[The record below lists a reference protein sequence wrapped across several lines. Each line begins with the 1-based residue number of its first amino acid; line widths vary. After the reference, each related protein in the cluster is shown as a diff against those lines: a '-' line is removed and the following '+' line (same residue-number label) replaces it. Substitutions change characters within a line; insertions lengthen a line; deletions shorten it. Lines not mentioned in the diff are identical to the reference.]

1 MKLKRGILLTVLM
14 LVAFSIVGT
23 MNSVQAATAVT
34 SKTLNIKAVRSSGY
48 GYKVVNNE
56 TKYIWKIYNTRND
69 INETFYCIKGG
80 PGFGG
85 ESMDSAIGEAEYTEV
100 FDMRKPS
107 TITPTYRTALNLI
120 YGTKDYER
128 LMWVL
133 DQCYIPAK
141 NNASSEDRKAAEDS
155 KTALL
160 NAVEEYAKKYPQ
172 VYENTSDF
180 NDRLVDNL
188 TNDDIDAIQQLAV
201 WYYTNDDAYHVENNP
216 NIYLGYQDNTYA
228 ALNSNDDEDNARIHA
243 MNALFAYLT
252 QTPKAA
258 GFSYD
263 YETDGDTSSP
273 VEIKQ
278 TNPIVVTEGNR
289 HIVGPYTIN
298 QLRNINYTLDA
309 KFTDG
314 NGTTITDVKFL
325 NSSKTEVAG
334 ATIQDMIGNNKVF
347 YISIPATTNAS
358 NVRMSITG
366 NYFDTA
372 VNYWSVANPDPRK
385 DQPVVQ
391 VEKGSYPI
399 TGYIDAEKEPEKEF
413 DLALRKFITS
423 INGKTLTGDD
433 SRVPTIS
440 SAELQNLA
448 NKQATGCNTTTA
460 NKVHRKDALK
470 VATGDK
476 VIYTIRIYNE
486 GEIGGFATKVT
497 DYLPDGLKFLTA
509 AESTINSAYGWS
521 NPSGD
526 GKTIETAYLAGHKL
540 NAFNGTT
547 LDYEDLQIEC
557 EVTATPGA
565 TTKNMKNV
573 AEITGHKDE
582 NGNTGTNLTDRDSTP
597 GSLTDNQINNYG
609 EQPNNYQDD
618 DDFEHLIMEPI
629 VPKRFDLALRKFI
642 TSIDG
647 KTLTGDNSREPVI
660 TAEELQRLA
669 NKQATGINNTT
680 AKKEHRKDPLTVQTG
695 NKVVYTIRVYN
706 EGEVAGWATQI
717 TDHLPSGLK
726 FVPTAE
732 STINSTYGWT
742 VSEDGKTVTTNYLAA
757 ENKKINAF
765 NGTALDY
772 EDVQIE
778 CEVMAVAGASTKTLK
793 NIAEI
798 TGNKDEDGNT
808 NRDLDDDSTPDNL
821 TDDQIKNY
829 GTSSKED
836 DDDFE
841 DLKLLPKD
849 EKVFDLSLRK
859 FISDVTTNGKSHVL
873 VSREPV
879 VDVKPLLE
887 GEDTANY
894 NHTKKP
900 VGVSKNDIVTYTI
913 RVYNEGQQDGYV
925 TKITDHLPPQLE
937 FLVDDELNK
946 QYGWELVAGSNG
958 RAVETDITSPKTK
971 KSANRDLIYADRSEE
986 NDKVLLKA
994 FSYTEGDTLDYIDV
1008 QIRCKVKE
1016 DISLYEK
1023 ITNIAEIT
1031 EATDSEGNEVVDRDG
1046 AESKVDNVVLP
1057 TDETLP
1063 TYKDP
1068 EIESGKEYIEG
1079 QEDDD
1084 DFEKLELRIFDLAL
1098 RKFITGVTN
1107 GETTTDITNRAP
1119 VFVKNG
1125 TEYSYEHTKEPV
1137 DVANGN
1143 IVIYTLR
1150 IFNEGN
1156 VAGYASKVKDD
1167 LPDGL
1172 EFLPEHS
1179 VNTAFQWKM
1188 YKEDGTETKEVAE
1201 AKYIE
1206 TDFLSKDKEKAEK
1219 ENLISAFNP
1228 TTMDMPDYRDVKIA
1242 FKVTEPNTSDRIIIN
1257 QAQISDDSDEEGMPV
1272 DDVDSTPDEWN
1283 EGEDDQDIEKIKV
1296 KYFDLSLKKWVTESI
1311 VTVDGKTTVTK
1322 SGHTGNEDPEPPM
1335 KVEIQNGKINK
1346 TTVKFRFNIKVTNE
1360 GEIAGY
1366 AKEIED
1372 YIPAGLKFVAKDNP
1386 KWTEKDGRVT
1396 TDQLKDKLL
1405 QPGESATVN
1414 IVLTWINGKN
1424 NMGQKVNWAEIS
1436 KDENEYNSPDIDST
1450 PGNKVKGE
1458 DDIDQA
1464 PVLLAP
1470 ATGSTQ
1476 TYAILVLGCTSIL
1489 AGGIFLIKKYVI

>member
-1 MKLKRGILLTVLM
+1 MKLKRGILLTILILAV
-14 LVAFSIVGT
+14 VSILGT
-23 MNSVQAATAVT
+23 SNSVQAATAVS

-48 GYKVVNNE
+48 GYKVVNNGA
-56 TKYIWKIYNTRND
+56 KYIWKIYNTRND

-107 TITPTYRTALNLI
+107 TITTTYRTPISLI

-141 NNASSEDRKAAEDS
+141 NNASTEDRKVAEDS
-155 KTALL
+155 KKALL
-160 NAVEEYAKKYPQ
+160 DAVEAYAKKYPQ
-172 VYENTSDF
+172 VYPNTSDF

-201 WYYTNDDAYHVENNP
+201 WYYTNDDAYHVDNNP
-216 NIYLGYQDNTYA
+216 TIQLGYQDNSYSS
-228 ALNSNDDEDNARIHA
+228 LSPSDDEDNARIHA
-243 MNALFAYLT
+243 MDALFAYLT

-263 YETDGDTSSP
+263 YETDGETSSP

-298 QLRNINYTLDA
+298 QLRNITYTLNA
-309 KFTDG
+309 TFTDG

-325 NSSKTEVAG
+325 NSSKVEVSG
-334 ATIQDMIGNNKVF
+334 ATIKDMVGNNKVF
-347 YISIPATTNAS
+347 YISIPQATNAT
-358 NVRMSITG
+358 NIRMSITG
-366 NYFDTA
+366 NYFDTTI
-372 VNYWSVANPDPRK
+372 NYWSVANPDPRR

-391 VEKGSYPI
+391 VEKGNKPI
-399 TGYIDAEKEPEKEF
+399 TGHIDAQKEPDKEF

-423 INGKTLTGDD
+423 INGKTLTGSD

-440 SAELQNLA
+440 STELQNLA
-448 NKQATGCNTTTA
+448 NKQATGCNSTTA

-470 VATGDK
+470 VKTGDK
-476 VIYTIRIYNE
+476 VVYTIRIYNE
-486 GEIGGFATKVT
+486 GEISGFATKVT
-497 DYLPDGLKFLTA
+497 DYLPDGLKFLPA
-509 AESTINSAYGWS
+509 NESTINAAYGWT

-526 GKTIETAYLAGHKL
+526 GKTIETVYLANHKID
-540 NAFNGTT
+540 AFNGTN

-557 EVTATPGA
+557 EVIATPGETA
-565 TTKNMKNV
+565 KSMKNV
-573 AEITGHKDE
+573 AEITEHRDE
-582 NGNTGTNLTDRDSTP
+582 NGNTGTNLKDRDSTP
-597 GSLTDNQINNYG
+597 GSLTNSQINNYG

-618 DDFEHLIMEPI
+618 DDFEHLIMEPT
-629 VPKRFDLALRKFI
+629 VPKKFDLALRKFI

-669 NKQATGINNTT
+669 NQQATGINNTS

-726 FVPTAE
+726 FVPAAE

-765 NGTALDY
+765 NGTTLDY

-778 CEVMAVAGASTKTLK
+778 CEVMAVAGAGTKTLK

-808 NRDLDDDSTPDNL
+808 NRDLDQDSKPGNL

-829 GTSSKED
+829 GTTSKED

-841 DLKLLPKD
+841 DLKLLPKN
-849 EKVFDLSLRK
+849 EKIFDLSLRK
-859 FISDVTTNGKSHVL
+859 FISDVKTNGKSHVL
-873 VSREPV
+873 TSREPV
-879 VDVKPLLE
+879 VDTKPLLE
-887 GEDTANY
+887 GENTANY

-900 VGVSKNDIVTYTI
+900 VGVSNNDIVTYTI
-913 RVYNEGQQDGYV
+913 RVYNEGQIDGYV
-925 TKITDHLPPQLE
+925 TEIKDHLPPQLE
-937 FLVDDELNK
+937 FLIDDELNK
-946 QYGWELVAGSNG
+946 QYGWQIVEESNG
-958 RAVETDITSPKTK
+958 RVVKTDITSPKTTN
-971 KSANRDLIYADRSEE
+971 SANRDLIYADRSEG

-994 FSYTEGDTLDYIDV
+994 FGYEEGDTLDYIDV

-1016 DISLYEK
+1016 NINLYQK
-1023 ITNIAEIT
+1023 ITNIAEIS
-1031 EATDSEGNEVVDRDG
+1031 EFTDKEGLEVEDRDSQ
-1046 AESKVDNVVLP
+1046 EDNTTIP
-1057 TDETLP
+1057 SDETLP
-1063 TYKDP
+1063 EYKDP
-1068 EIESGKEYIEG
+1068 EIESGKTYILG
-1079 QEDDD
+1079 QQDDD

-1107 GETTTDITNRAP
+1107 GEKTTEITNRAP

-1167 LPDGL
+1167 LPQGL

-1179 VNTAFQWKM
+1179 VNTAFLWKM
-1188 YKEDGTETKEVAE
+1188 YKEDGTETKEVSE

-1206 TDFLSKDKEKAEK
+1206 TDFLSKDKEKTEK

-1228 TTMDMPDYRDVKIA
+1228 ATMDMPDYKDVKIA

-1257 QAQISDDSDEEGMPV
+1257 QAQISDDSDEDGNPV

-1322 SGHTGNEDPEPPM
+1322 SGHTGNENPEPPM
-1335 KVEIQNGKINK
+1335 KVEIPYGKTNTIV
-1346 TTVKFRFNIKVTNE
+1346 VKFRFNIKVTNE

-1386 KWTEKDGRVT
+1386 KWKEKDGRVT

-1424 NMGQKVNWAEIS
+1424 NMGEKVNWAEIS

-1470 ATGSTQ
+1470 ATGSSQ